1 MVEGTDHVND
11 AAKKECEDRLA
22 ELGEAK
28 VRLMHADHAFPTAW
42 HAHVVEW
49 LSAKQKDAK
58 PAP

>member
-1 MVEGTDHVND
+1 MND